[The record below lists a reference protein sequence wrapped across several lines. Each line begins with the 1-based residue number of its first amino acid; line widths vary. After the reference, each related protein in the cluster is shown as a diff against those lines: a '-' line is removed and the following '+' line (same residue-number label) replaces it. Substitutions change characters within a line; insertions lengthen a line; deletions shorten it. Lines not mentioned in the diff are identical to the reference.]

1 MIARAHGTATAAAAA
16 VAAARVPRQRSH
28 RRIVQQVGGFFG
40 PALRK
45 DAVALLVLRRRWRHR
60 PQVAGVFADLDVDLN
75 GVVVSVLDDGG
86 RLAESCQL
94 IPARLDRTRTTDA
107 VAFARPFHQLLDH
120 LYFSPQQKTKELLQH
135 WIWLTERLLMI
146 SDSVLGVG
154 MIVDKF
160 WEWFDWKCHPRCA
173 EEFNFFL
180 DFGYLMF
187 MPGPQINVNECY
199 LNS

>member
-1 MIARAHGTATAAAAA
+1 
-16 VAAARVPRQRSH
+16 
-28 RRIVQQVGGFFG
+28 
-40 PALRK
+40 
-45 DAVALLVLRRRWRHR
+45 
-60 PQVAGVFADLDVDLN
+60 
-75 GVVVSVLDDGG
+75 
-86 RLAESCQL
+86 
-94 IPARLDRTRTTDA
+94 
-107 VAFARPFHQLLDH
+107 
-120 LYFSPQQKTKELLQH
+120 
-135 WIWLTERLLMI
+135 MI